1 VGSSPKDVG
10 DRKPLSNM
18 FTHESKLCPEKQGRP
33 RVRVRKGEVLPPQ
46 YYRKRVTFHGG
57 LEVMAWEMISYLGDR
72 VLVRLDNTLN
82 GLGYLGLLQR
92 EVRWEG
98 FQDETLS

>member
-1 VGSSPKDVG
+1 
-10 DRKPLSNM
+10 
-18 FTHESKLCPEKQGRP
+18 
-33 RVRVRKGEVLPPQ
+33 
-46 YYRKRVTFHGG
+46 VTFHGG